1 MMRRKLTHIF
11 FYIILFFNFG
21 FAYGIETKIIA
32 MVNNEPITTYELKN
46 KIITKL
52 VLSNQNINQET
63 IDKSKNAA
71 MNSLINIKLKKN
83 EIKKHKIETSQTN
96 INSYLNRVASNDIEL
111 FKQKFINNSI
121 DYQIFLNEIKIE
133 FRYTSEG
140 QQTFLNGEEISKAI
154 READVTARVSQVAK
168 IPEVR
173 AFLVAQQQDMGVK
186 KGIVMDG
193 RDIGTVVFPEAE
205 CKFFL
210 TARPEVRAKRR
221 HIEQLEQGNKQ
232 TFESVLEN
240 LKERDYL
247 DSNRTASPLV
257 KAEDAIE
264 IDVSEAS
271 LDEVYEVLW
280 SHISEKI
287 AL

>member
-1 MMRRKLTHIF
+1 MQ
-11 FYIILFFNFG
+11 
-21 FAYGIETKIIA
+21 KIIVAIDGHAATGKSSQSKRLADALGYSYIDTGA
-32 MVNNEPITTYELKN
+32 MYRAVTYFALK
-46 KIITKL
+46 
-52 VLSNQNINQET
+52 QNPEGR
-63 IDKSKNAA
+63 IDPQRLLA
-71 MNSLINIKLKKN
+71 
-83 EIKKHKIETSQTN
+83 
-96 INSYLNRVASNDIEL
+96 R
-111 FKQKFINNSI
+111 
-121 DYQIFLNEIKIE
+121 LNEIKIE

-264 IDVSEAS
+264 IDVSDAS
-271 LDEVYEVLW
+271 VDEVYEVLW
-280 SHISEKI
+280 SHIYEKI